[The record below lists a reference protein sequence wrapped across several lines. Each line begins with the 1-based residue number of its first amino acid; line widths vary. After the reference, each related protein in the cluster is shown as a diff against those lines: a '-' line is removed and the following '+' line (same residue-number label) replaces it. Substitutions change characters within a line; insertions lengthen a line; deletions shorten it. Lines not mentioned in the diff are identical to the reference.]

1 MWETRS
7 NAAQRFAE
15 RREREDG
22 APRLLEVIPGLKS
35 LELDIQERRGTWPA
49 PTPEG
54 SYLRH
59 VVVSSAPALFFI
71 TCHDPECRDGGHDLT
86 SLVMRALRSHET
98 RFEAVTRCQGRL
110 GSADCQRTISVVGKV
125 SYEARPTVSS
135 RSENRHG

>member
-1 MWETRS
+1 
-7 NAAQRFAE
+7 
-15 RREREDG
+15 
-22 APRLLEVIPGLKS
+22 LLAVIPGLQS
-35 LELDIQERRGTWPA
+35 LELDIRERRGTWPE

-71 TCHDPECRDGGHDLT
+71 TCHDPICRDGGHDLT

-98 RFEAVTRCQGRL
+98 RFEATGRCQGRL

-125 SYEARPTVSS
+125 SYEPRPAVTT
-135 RSENRHG
+135 RGENRPA

>member
-22 APRLLEVIPGLKS
+22 APRLLTLIPGLQS
-35 LELDIQERRGTWPA
+35 LELDIRERRGAWPE

-54 SYLRH
+54 SYVRH
-59 VVVSSAPALFFI
+59 VVISSAPALFFI
-71 TCHDPECRDGGHDLT
+71 TCHDPECRDGGHELT
-86 SLVMRALRSHET
+86 SLVMRALRSHQA
-98 RFEAVTRCQGRL
+98 RFEAVDRCPGRL

-125 SYEARPTVSS
+125 GYEPEPGNARP
-135 RSENRHG
+135 H